1 MGREWRKGA
10 SVEKGE
16 HFAIFLLAPFL
27 SKNYFLCI
35 VEVPKSWTQ
44 LQTFAGN
51 FSTRAVI
58 DDKVNGLLAEE
69 FEMSSWTNT
78 VWRNIFLEWKV
89 RRNEGWILQKQ
100 DSVGDGVACGLSQT
114 SWHGK
119 WFDTVENFKSDYRQW
134 KNSGNQPQLRQQKRF
149 YLKII
154 EGWLLAPS
162 LQPISHPIW
171 FCCSVLEFL
180 FHLLSFG
187 FSWSFPIIQLLWCLA
202 VYTAWM
208 KKTRN

>member
-10 SVEKGE
+10 SVEKE

-35 VEVPKSWTQ
+35 VEAPKSWTQ

-69 FEMSSWTNT
+69 FEMSSWMNT

-89 RRNEGWILQKQ
+89 RTNEGWILQKQ
-100 DSVGDGVACGLSQT
+100 DSVGDGVACGLTQT

-119 WFDTVENFKSDYRQW
+119 WFDTVENLKNYYRQW
-134 KNSGNQPQLRQQKRF
+134 RNSGNQPQLRQWKRF
-149 YLKII
+149 YLKIG
-154 EGWLLAPS
+154 EGWLPAPS
-162 LQPISHPIW
+162 LPP
-171 FCCSVLEFL
+171 FL
-180 FHLLSFG
+180 IPFDFAAL
-187 FSWSFPIIQLLWCLA
+187 SWSSCFIFSHLA
-202 VYTAWM
+202 LAEVSRSFSFCGA
-208 KKTRN
+208 